1 MVAVTV
7 GPTDRAD
14 RIHDIDVIRGFAL
27 FGVAW
32 MNLFETTRALM
43 PAATA
48 ASLPLAPLDHLVAFL
63 GDWLIAGKAQ
73 CLFGV
78 LFGVGFALFTER
90 VLRRGADAGRV
101 YARRL
106 TFLLVIGL
114 LHLFFLWFGDILHDY
129 ALVGFLLPLTRRLSK
144 RTVLVAGGVL
154 LVFSDAA
161 ASLLAAHVAGAASRL
176 HRHAMTA
183 ALHDALWH
191 ALSQG
196 DYAQMVRVGVLRA
209 GMTYGSVRIF
219 ASWGQIAGQFLLGAW
234 IFRKGW
240 LQQPTRHAALV
251 SRLAATLL
259 PAGLLLSLLR
269 PVAGAGT
276 SSWPAA
282 IGSLAKVAEDV
293 ATPSLAFGYAAVL
306 IVMCRRWARS
316 VALRGL
322 AAFGRMALTNYVGQ
336 SVLSFLV
343 FDGFGIGLIRRSGA
357 ALDLLLAVVM
367 VLLQIAL
374 SLVWLRAFRFG
385 PLEWIWRS
393 VTYRE
398 WQRLAAS

>member
-1 MVAVTV
+1 M
-7 GPTDRAD
+7 
-14 RIHDIDVIRGFAL
+14 IRGFAL

-32 MNLFETTRALM
+32 MNLFETTRAFM

-48 ASLPLAPLDHLVAFL
+48 ASLPSPALDRVVAFL
-63 GDWLIAGKAQ
+63 GEWLIAGKAQ

-106 TFLLVIGL
+106 TFFLVIGF

-129 ALVGFLLPLTRRLSK
+129 ALVGFLLLLTRRLSMQAL
-144 RTVLVAGGVL
+144 LVAGSVL
-154 LVFSDAA
+154 LVFSGQAV
-161 ASLLAAHVAGAASRL
+161 SLLAAHLAGPASSL
-176 HRHAMTA
+176 HRRAMSA

-191 ALSQG
+191 ALCQG
-196 DYAQMVRVGVLRA
+196 DYAQMVHVCVLRA
-209 GMTYGSVRIF
+209 GMTYGSVTIM
-219 ASWGQIAGQFLLGAW
+219 ALWAQVAGQFLLGAW
-234 IFRKGW
+234 IYRQRW
-240 LQQPTRHAALV
+240 LQEPTRHAALM

-269 PVAGAGT
+269 PVAGAST

-282 IGSLAKVAEDV
+282 IGVLARVAEDV
-293 ATPSLAFGYAAVL
+293 ATPTLAFGYAAML
-306 IVMCRRWARS
+306 IVMCRAWARRA
-316 VALRGL
+316 ALSGL

-336 SVLSFLV
+336 SVFYFLV

-357 ALDLLLAVVM
+357 AMDLLLAIAM
-367 VLLQIAL
+367 VLLQIAF
-374 SLVWLRAFRFG
+374 SLWWLRAFRFG

-393 VTYRE
+393 ATYGE
-398 WQRLAAS
+398 WQRLRATT